1 MLAGSRGGGAAA
13 AGRGGG
19 GGGGCTRGQRFDS
32 SRAHYERFADTDRRA
47 RVAPCAAIAAVAVAV
62 AVATG
67 RQVEMRQEVISR
79 EEMGEGARDQRP
91 R

>member
-1 MLAGSRGGGAAA
+1 MAEKRCFVI
-13 AGRGGG
+13 GRRVGETLPWYG
-19 GGGGCTRGQRFDS
+19 S

-79 EEMGEGARDQRP
+79 EEMREGARDQRP
-91 R
+91 C